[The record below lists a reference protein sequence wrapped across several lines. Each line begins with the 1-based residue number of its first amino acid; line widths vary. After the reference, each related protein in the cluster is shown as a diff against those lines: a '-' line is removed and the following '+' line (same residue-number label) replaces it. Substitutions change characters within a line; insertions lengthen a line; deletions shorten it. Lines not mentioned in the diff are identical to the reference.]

1 MDALGYA
8 GGGILAVQM
17 WPQIYKT
24 ARVGDA
30 SQISWSMLA
39 CNVVGLGCMAAYGL
53 LTADTPIFSTASISL
68 VNSLALLGLKYR
80 YEFGRFADGR
90 ETDSGNLN
98 RNVLPHHV

>member
-24 ARVGDA
+24 AQVGDA

-53 LTADTPIFSTASISL
+53 LTADTPVFSTASISL

-80 YEFGRFADGR
+80 YETGGGGVGCEKFLGDANGDI
-90 ETDSGNLN
+90 
-98 RNVLPHHV
+98 VPHHV